1 MGFVSFSMYFTFL
14 TEDFLDWVFLMISVH
29 MILEYVR
36 KKMESVCVN
45 TMILKEG
52 KKDKKMNSHKMRGKM
67 KIF

>member
-1 MGFVSFSMYFTFL
+1 MYFTFL

-67 KIF
+67 KIFWNLS

>member
-1 MGFVSFSMYFTFL
+1 MYFTFL

-67 KIF
+67 KFFWNLS